1 VRAPAAQRAGV
12 DRTDY
17 EVIFGPSNLIMQS
30 TDCSVGAEDYVRAA
44 EVARRMPVT
53 SALPLASQCRYLVD
67 VAHAQLRLGHTKAAE
82 SALLT
87 MEWAAPEWVAHHRL
101 PRLLVGELMTRGR
114 PSARLRDLAGRLSA
128 ASAPRPS

>member
-1 VRAPAAQRAGV
+1 
-12 DRTDY
+12 
-17 EVIFGPSNLIMQS
+17 
-30 TDCSVGAEDYVRAA
+30 
-44 EVARRMPVT
+44 MPVT
-53 SALPLASQCRYLVD
+53 SALPLASQSRYLVD

-87 MEWAAPEWVAHHRL
+87 MERAAPEWVAHHRL
-101 PRLLVGELMTRGR
+101 PRLLVGELMSRGR